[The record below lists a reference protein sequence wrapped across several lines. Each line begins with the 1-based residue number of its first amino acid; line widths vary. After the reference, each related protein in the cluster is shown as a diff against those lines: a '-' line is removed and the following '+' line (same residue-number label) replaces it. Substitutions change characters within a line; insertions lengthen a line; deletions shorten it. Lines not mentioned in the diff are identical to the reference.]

1 MGVPGE
7 MEASRSRIL
16 KASAMALVAA
26 SVVLVTLVLPAEYGV
41 DPLGTGRMLGLT
53 AIADPQAGA
62 PAPSTEVGIEYV
74 PTAQG
79 AAAAYAGAFKTEAT
93 SFTLGPYEWLEY
105 KYQLEKG
112 AGMVFSWTADAAV
125 THEFHGEPDVGTE
138 KDVISFDKRR
148 LQASNGSLVAPFTGI
163 HGWYWENTT
172 GQPVTIKLSS
182 SGFYSGGLELRS
194 DRSRKTHELTAV
206 QAGNP

>member
-1 MGVPGE
+1 MIAPTE
-7 MEASRSRIL
+7 PSRGKII
-16 KASAMALVAA
+16 KASIIALLAALVI
-26 SVVLVTLVLPAEYGV
+26 LVTLVLPAEYGV
-41 DPLGTGRMLGLT
+41 DPLGTGKALGLT
-53 AIADPQAGA
+53 AIADPQVGL
-62 PAPSTEVGIEYV
+62 PAPSAGVGMEYV

-79 AAAAYAGAFKTEAT
+79 AAAAYAGAFKTETT

-125 THEFHGEPDVGTE
+125 THDFHGEPDEKGTAE
-138 KDVISFDKRR
+138 VISFDKRR

-172 GQPVTIKLSS
+172 GQPVTVKLSS
-182 SGFYSGGLELRS
+182 AGFYSGGLELRS

-206 QAGNP
+206 QVGNP